1 LKDIQMIRGRSN
13 AITSLRA
20 FTLVELLV
28 VIGII
33 ALLLAILLPALSRV
47 REASNR
53 AKCLANIA
61 ELGRAVLLYAHDNKD
76 HLPDAGSG
84 NAPDALMS
92 PRAVGLPAWSTFG
105 PDTYVLPS
113 IGQLL
118 GKYLNNDT
126 RLWICPSAPSN
137 SFILTGAD
145 PLGGTGLNDQF
156 KPNYVYLAAKE
167 YIPAFP
173 GLGQLASKYHVPEWA
188 VRSVSGLKTTK
199 VVSRSGNTASE
210 IVLFYDR
217 SPSYHQFHKT
227 EIYAGQSGDYFASYA
242 YLDGHA
248 DGRGYSNWS
257 DYMRVFH
264 NPIPQAWFGQDFS
277 TLFPAEYGEYNASA
291 AYQH

>member
-1 LKDIQMIRGRSN
+1 MIRGRSN

-126 RLWICPSAPSN
+126 RLWSCPSAPSN

-188 VRSVSGLKTTK
+188 VRSVSGLQTTK

-227 EIYAGQSGDYFASYA
+227 DIYAGQSGDYFASYA

>member
-1 LKDIQMIRGRSN
+1 MIRGRSN
-13 AITSLRA
+13 AINSPRA
-20 FTLVELLV
+20 FTLVEMLV
-28 VIGII
+28 VVGII

-61 ELGRAVLLYAHDNKD
+61 ELGRAVLIYAHDNKD

-92 PRAVGLPAWSTFG
+92 PRAVGLPAWTNFG
-105 PDTYVLPS
+105 PNTYVLPS

-118 GKYLNNDT
+118 SKYLNGDT
-126 RLWICPSAPSN
+126 RFWSCPSAPSN
-137 SFILTGAD
+137 SFILSGAD

-167 YIPAFP
+167 YIPALP
-173 GLGQLASKYHVPEWA
+173 GLGTLASKFHVPEWA

-199 VVSRSGNTASE
+199 IVSRSGNTASE

-217 SPSYHQFHKT
+217 SPSYHQYHKT
-227 EIYAGQSGDYFASYA
+227 DIYSGQSGDYFACYA

-248 DGRGYSNWS
+248 DGRGYSNWA

-264 NPIPQAWFGQDFS
+264 NPIPQAWFGQDFP
-277 TLFPAEYGEYNASA
+277 TLFPAEYGEYGNSA
-291 AYQH
+291 ADQH